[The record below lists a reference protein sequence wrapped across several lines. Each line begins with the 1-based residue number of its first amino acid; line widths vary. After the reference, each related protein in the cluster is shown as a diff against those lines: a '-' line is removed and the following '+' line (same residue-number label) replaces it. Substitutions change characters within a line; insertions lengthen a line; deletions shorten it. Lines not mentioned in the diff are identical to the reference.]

1 MTIHASN
8 QHGVRAKGK
17 HTATHSPEEKTSPC
31 YVQKYI
37 KETSKER
44 PQANPSNIVPC
55 SHHQR
60 NVGTRLFS
68 KAHIKEKNITQLW
81 GFSKH
86 QKIYKMVMKSRVSL
100 SIVSHEPAGR
110 LRETEMHPLRHRA
123 SIIKLYQMHE
133 QRLRSLPEK
142 TNMLSA
148 DVCTC
153 LMVLQSSLKNL
164 INLAQAQ
171 C

>member
-1 MTIHASN
+1 M
-8 QHGVRAKGK
+8 
-17 HTATHSPEEKTSPC
+17 
-31 YVQKYI
+31 QKYV

-60 NVGTRLFS
+60 NVGTRLYS
-68 KAHIKEKNITQLW
+68 KAHINEKNITQLW
-81 GFSKH
+81 GFSKL
-86 QKIYKMVMKSRVSL
+86 QKLLKIYKMVMKSRVSL
-100 SIVSHEPAGR
+100 SIISHEPEGR

-142 TNMLSA
+142 TKMLSA
-148 DVCTC
+148 NVCTC

-164 INLAQAQ
+164 INLPQVQ